1 MEEKDIKNRM
11 IEAYV
16 SDAMLQK
23 PIEFTLT
30 YTEKKPIE
38 IRDKQGLFRRA
49 IIRTEEQE
57 KQG

>member
-23 PIEFTLT
+23 PIEFTLNL
-30 YTEKKPIE
+30 YREKAY
-38 IRDKQGLFRRA
+38 RDKR
-49 IIRTEEQE
+49 
-57 KQG
+57 